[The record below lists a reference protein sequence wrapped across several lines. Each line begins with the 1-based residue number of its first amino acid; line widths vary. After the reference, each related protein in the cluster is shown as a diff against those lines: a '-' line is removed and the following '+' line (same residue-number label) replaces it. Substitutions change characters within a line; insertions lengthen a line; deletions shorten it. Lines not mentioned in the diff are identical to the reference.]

1 MRRRGRVD
9 ENHAAIVSLLRS
21 FGCSVISTAGV
32 GDGFPDVV
40 VGFHG
45 VTHLIEI
52 KDGEKSPS
60 RRRLTD
66 DEKEWHATWQGD
78 PVCIVETLRGAE
90 ELVRK
95 WYRDAAKPGDDEWG
109 IVK

>member
-9 ENHAAIVSLLRS
+9 ENHAAIVSLLRE
-21 FGCSVISTAGV
+21 FGCSVANTSGV
-32 GDGFPDVV
+32 GDGFPDAVC
-40 VGFHG
+40 GAHG

-52 KDGEKSPS
+52 KNGELAAS

-66 DEKEWHATWQGD
+66 DEREWHATWRGE
-78 PVCIVETLRGAE
+78 PVYIVESLRDAE

>member
-9 ENHAAIVSLLRS
+9 ENHTAIVDLLRG
-21 FGCSVISTAGV
+21 FGCSVVSTAGV

-40 VGFHG
+40 VGFQG

-60 RRRLTD
+60 RRKLTD
-66 DEKEWHATWQGD
+66 DEKTALLAF
-78 PVCIVETLRGAE
+78 LRSLTGRVSAG
-90 ELVRK
+90 R
-95 WYRDAAKPGDDEWG
+95 
-109 IVK
+109 

>member
-9 ENHAAIVSLLRS
+9 ENHAEIVSVLRRC
-21 FGCSVISTAGV
+21 CSVTSTSGV
-32 GDGFPDVV
+32 GSGFPDLV
-40 VGFHG
+40 VGFRG
-45 VTHLIEI
+45 VTHLLEI

-66 DEKEWHATWQGD
+66 DESAWHETWQGE
-78 PVCIVETLRGAE
+78 PVCIVESLRGADA
-90 ELVRK
+90 LVRR
-95 WYRDAAKPGDDEWG
+95 WARDAAKPGEG

>member
-9 ENHAAIVSLLRS
+9 ENHSAIVSLLRS
-21 FGCSVISTAGV
+21 FGCSVASTTGV

-40 VGFHG
+40 VGFQG

-60 RRRLTD
+60 KRRLTP
-66 DEKEWHATWQGD
+66 DEEEWHSTWQGD
-78 PVCIVETLRGAE
+78 PVCILESLRDAE

>member
-9 ENHAAIVSLLRS
+9 ANHASIVALLRS

-32 GDGFPDVV
+32 GDGFPDVL
-40 VGFHG
+40 VGFQG
-45 VTHLIEI
+45 VTRLIEI

-60 RRRLTD
+60 KRRLTP
-66 DEKEWHATWQGD
+66 DEEDWHSTWQGD
-78 PVCIVETLRGAE
+78 PVCILESLRDAE